1 MTNSFSTTELDAFL
15 DESLPPDRMA
25 AVEQA
30 ARDDYDL
37 RNRLATLIGQRDAG
51 MHSLG
56 AVWRRRRLTCPSRE
70 QLGSFLMGVLPPEA
84 EDYTRFHLE
93 VIGCR
98 PCCANL
104 ADLQSQASQENA
116 EQVEPR
122 RQRYFQSSVGGLQ
135 SASD

>member
-1 MTNSFSTTELDAFL
+1 MTGFSTTELDAFL
-15 DESLPPDRMA
+15 DESLPADRMA

-30 ARDDYDL
+30 ARDDAGL
-37 RNRLATLIGQRDAG
+37 RDRLSVLVGQRDAG

-56 AVWRRRRLTCPSRE
+56 AVWRRRRLTCPTRE
-70 QLGSFLMGVLPPEA
+70 QLGSFLMGVLPAEA

-104 ADLQSQASQENA
+104 ADLQSLVSQSDTQQA
-116 EQVEPR
+116 EPR
-122 RQRYFQSSVGGLQ
+122 RRRYFQSSVGGLR
-135 SASD
+135 AEDG